1 MCGKR
6 RVPHRT
12 KLEKSRERENTWRQ
26 QLTRRKEES
35 SCCCFFPFSHTKTL
49 PFPSSS
55 LMLLNILSSPPSSE
69 SNARTTEEKRRERER
84 EGEKGTLRLPRK
96 KAPSLPSP
104 SREPP
109 PPPPL
114 MQLCFLPT
122 ERRELSLGSLQY
134 HRCCIARGA
143 LLLGRRGK
151 RRRRRPPSRSSK
163 TRNKIHQLRT
173 CKKPLNT
180 LFPSFLFHQESTVIW
195 LYFW

>member
-1 MCGKR
+1 M
-6 RVPHRT
+6 
-12 KLEKSRERENTWRQ
+12 L
-26 QLTRRKEES
+26 
-35 SCCCFFPFSHTKTL
+35 FFPFSHTKTL

-109 PPPPL
+109 PPPL

-143 LLLGRRGK
+143 LLLGRRG
-151 RRRRRPPSRSSK
+151 RQRRRPPSRSSK
-163 TRNKIHQLRT
+163 TRNKIHQLRSWKHICT
-173 CKKPLNT
+173 CSFPLFFFT
-180 LFPSFLFHQESTVIW
+180 RSLQ
-195 LYFW
+195 